1 MRAPHEAAALLI
13 LVSGLASGLAGTGCG
28 LFDPRSPEPP
38 SQSSQTFL
46 PATDPFI
53 VISNLQSAVAQK
65 SVPNYVQCL
74 SDPASGGR
82 PFLFIPSAEG
92 NAVYASLFRN
102 WSTIDEQSY
111 FQNLTTRTTTTSIS
125 KLDLTEKTSSLAAD
139 SATLEYDYTLT
150 FENTV
155 AGFPSRASGN
165 LQFALQRSS
174 SNIWSIYRWADFK
187 TTTDLSW
194 SMFKGKFSN

>member
-1 MRAPHEAAALLI
+1 VTPPRRAAALL
-13 LVSGLASGLAGTGCG
+13 LLASGLAGTGCG
-28 LFDPRSPEPP
+28 LFDPRTPEPP

-74 SDPASGGR
+74 TDPVSGGR
-82 PFLFIPSAEG
+82 PFLFIPSSEG
-92 NAVYASLFRN
+92 NAVYASIFRN
-102 WSTIDEQSY
+102 WSTIEEQAY
-111 FQNLTTRTTTTSIS
+111 FQNLTTRTTTTSMS

-139 SATLEYDYTLT
+139 SAILEYDYTLT

-155 AGFPSRASGN
+155 AGFPSRSSGN

-174 SNIWSIYRWADFK
+174 SNIWTIYRWTDFK
-187 TTTDLSW
+187 TTSDLSW